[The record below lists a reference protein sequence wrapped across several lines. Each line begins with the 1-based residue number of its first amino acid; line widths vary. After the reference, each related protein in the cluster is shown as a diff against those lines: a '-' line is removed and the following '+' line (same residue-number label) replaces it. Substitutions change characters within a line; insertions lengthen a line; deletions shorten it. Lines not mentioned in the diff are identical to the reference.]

1 MHAAITLAEAD
12 RTSLASSEQ
21 CNIGGVAEDGRY
33 RLAAVRDARE
43 RDERGKRHGLAVAV
57 DTAREAQAR
66 LDVARAGTQA
76 ARDALA
82 KAIATRTAMA
92 ERAATPTPLAGAE
105 QYVTRRRR
113 ELDAA
118 VGEELRLEVAVDTQ
132 QSGVDVARR
141 TLARAR
147 AERAVIDR
155 HFAQWRETR
164 RKQAER
170 RED

>member
-1 MHAAITLAEAD
+1 MN
-12 RTSLASSEQ
+12 RQ
-21 CNIGGVAEDGRY
+21 CNIVPVAEDGRY

-43 RDERGKRHGLAVAV
+43 RDERGKQHGLAAAV
-57 DTAREAQAR
+57 GTAQEAQLRVDA
-66 LDVARAGTQA
+66 ARARTQA

-82 KAIATRTAMA
+82 KASASREARLVA
-92 ERAATPTPLAGAE
+92 AATPAQLTSVE
-105 QYVTRRRR
+105 QYLTRRRR
-113 ELDAA
+113 DLDAA
-118 VGEELRLEVAVDTQ
+118 VGEELRLEAALDEH